1 VSVLANPEDEDVE
14 SLGQEQLVRASSGI
28 AIGVFGLHAVHLSRG
43 DRHPVEERFL
53 RHSIVAVRMIGR
65 DRSLVAEENVYV
77 EPWHARGARKGLVHC
92 ARRIP
97 PREPDGHATVSL
109 CLVDERLGQPICCEG
124 GKIRRGDDPKIES
137 LGGLHKDGDG
147 ALRRI
152 FPRVSPAESALLRS
166 GASGAMVRLMS
177 VESVEP
183 NRILAGRYR
192 LEARL
197 GAGGMG
203 AIWRAEHL
211 VLKAPVAVKLIDRE
225 AVPDEDTMARFL
237 REAQA
242 AATLRSPHVVQII
255 DYGLD
260 GKIPFMVMELLEGEN
275 LAQRLKR
282 MRRLSRQET
291 ARILTQVG
299 RAVQRAHEAGIV
311 HRDLKPENVFM
322 VRNEDDEIAKVLD
335 FGVAKL
341 ERSNLGQ
348 EGTRTR
354 TGSILGTPY
363 YMSPEQAQGNKTVDY
378 RSDLWAL
385 GVIAFECIVG
395 KRPFFSDGLGDLVL
409 TICVRDLPI
418 PSDTAPVPL
427 GFDKWFARA
436 CNREPSQ
443 RFQSAREL
451 TEGLRD
457 ALGIEGLALDTP
469 EIVVKSEGGQKDSS
483 VPSVGVPT
491 VAGDSRALSSAQRR
505 ADPDALTMAAG
516 AADTDVP
523 APTEA
528 LFGTTHAHLP
538 EPKSNTSLVFMVA
551 GAALAAG
558 IVGGF
563 LFLRKAAPRTEL
575 DSRTNF
581 VPATVSA
588 PAAAEPPPEMPDE
601 EEAEPETA
609 TEEAIADAGT
619 DADAGAGDA
628 GPPRASSAARDEPP
642 AVPEIPPTPTADGG
656 WQKPDWAKPDNE
668 IRVRR
673 GPDEA
678 DEKIVIPKEE

>member
-1 VSVLANPEDEDVE
+1 
-14 SLGQEQLVRASSGI
+14 
-28 AIGVFGLHAVHLSRG
+28 
-43 DRHPVEERFL
+43 
-53 RHSIVAVRMIGR
+53 M
-65 DRSLVAEENVYV
+65 
-77 EPWHARGARKGLVHC
+77 
-92 ARRIP
+92 
-97 PREPDGHATVSL
+97 
-109 CLVDERLGQPICCEG
+109 
-124 GKIRRGDDPKIES
+124 
-137 LGGLHKDGDG
+137 
-147 ALRRI
+147 
-152 FPRVSPAESALLRS
+152 LRS
-166 GASGAMVRLMS
+166 ATTGAMVPPMS
-177 VESVEP
+177 VESLEP

-211 VLKAPVAVKLIDRE
+211 VLKAPVAVKLIDRD
-225 AVPDEDTMARFL
+225 AVPDDDTMARFL

-255 DYGLD
+255 DYGVD

-291 ARILTQVG
+291 ARVLTQVG

-311 HRDLKPENVFM
+311 HRDLKPENVFL

-341 ERSNLGQ
+341 ERANLGG

-378 RSDLWAL
+378 RSDLWSL

-409 TICVRDLPI
+409 TICVRELPI
-418 PSDTAPVPL
+418 PSDSAPVPL
-427 GFDKWFARA
+427 GFDAWFARA
-436 CNREPSQ
+436 CHREPGQ

-457 ALGIEGLALDTP
+457 ALGIEGLSTDTP
-469 EIVVKSEGGQKDSS
+469 EIVVKGDGGPKS
-483 VPSVGVPT
+483 GAPT
-491 VAGDSRALSSAQRR
+491 STTTPTLAGDSVALSTASRRR
-505 ADPDALTMAAG
+505 ADPDALTVAAG
-516 AADTDVP
+516 PNDADVP

-538 EPKSNTSLVFMVA
+538 EPRNSTSIVFMVA

-563 LFLRKAAPRTEL
+563 LFLRTSAPPNDEL
-575 DSRTNF
+575 DTRTSF
-581 VPATVSA
+581 VPAATDSA
-588 PAAAEPPPEMPDE
+588 PVAGDPPPVPPEDE
-601 EEAEPETA
+601 TAVADAAPEPEA
-609 TEEAIADAGT
+609 AKDAGSDAASADAAVAEAGT
-619 DADAGAGDA
+619 SERPAPAG
-628 GPPRASSAARDEPP
+628 REP
-642 AVPEIPPTPTADGG
+642 EPTADASVAPASDAG

-668 IRVRR
+668 IPIRR
-673 GPDEA
+673 GPGEA

>member
-1 VSVLANPEDEDVE
+1 MPVE
-14 SLGQEQLVRASSGI
+14 SL
-28 AIGVFGLHAVHLSRG
+28 
-43 DRHPVEERFL
+43 
-53 RHSIVAVRMIGR
+53 
-65 DRSLVAEENVYV
+65 
-77 EPWHARGARKGLVHC
+77 
-92 ARRIP
+92 
-97 PREPDGHATVSL
+97 
-109 CLVDERLGQPICCEG
+109 
-124 GKIRRGDDPKIES
+124 
-137 LGGLHKDGDG
+137 
-147 ALRRI
+147 
-152 FPRVSPAESALLRS
+152 
-166 GASGAMVRLMS
+166 
-177 VESVEP
+177 EP

-211 VLKAPVAVKLIDRE
+211 VLKAPVAVKLIDRD

-255 DYGLD
+255 DYGVD

-291 ARILTQVG
+291 ARVLTQVG

-311 HRDLKPENVFM
+311 HRDLKPENVFL

-341 ERSNLGQ
+341 ERANLGT

-409 TICVRDLPI
+409 TICVRDLPV

-436 CNREPSQ
+436 CSREPAA

-457 ALGIEGLALDTP
+457 SLGIEGRELDTP
-469 EIVVKSEGGQKDSS
+469 EIVVKSEGSKSS
-483 VPSVGVPT
+483 APPSSAGVPT
-491 VAGDSRALSSAQRR
+491 LAGDSVALSSGQRRR
-505 ADPDALTMAAG
+505 ADPEAQTMAAG
-516 AADTDVP
+516 PNSLDVP

-528 LFGTTHAHLP
+528 LFGTTQAHLP
-538 EPKSNTSLVFMVA
+538 EPRSNTGIVFMVA

-563 LFLRKAAPRTEL
+563 LFLRKAAPRPDEL
-575 DSRTNF
+575 DSRTSF
-581 VPATVSA
+581 VPATSA
-588 PAAAEPPPEMPDE
+588 PVASEPPPVVDESEAEADDE
-601 EEAEPETA
+601 EVAPA
-609 TEEAIADAGT
+609 DAGADAAVADAAVADAAVADAGT
-619 DADAGAGDA
+619 SARPVSTAEASIDAGL
-628 GPPRASSAARDEPP
+628 SATP
-642 AVPEIPPTPTADGG
+642 APDGG

-668 IRVRR
+668 IPVRR
-673 GPDEA
+673 GPGED
-678 DEKIVIPKEE
+678 DDKKIVIPGEESAP

>member
-1 VSVLANPEDEDVE
+1 MV
-14 SLGQEQLVRASSGI
+14 
-28 AIGVFGLHAVHLSRG
+28 
-43 DRHPVEERFL
+43 
-53 RHSIVAVRMIGR
+53 
-65 DRSLVAEENVYV
+65 
-77 EPWHARGARKGLVHC
+77 
-92 ARRIP
+92 P
-97 PREPDGHATVSL
+97 P
-109 CLVDERLGQPICCEG
+109 
-124 GKIRRGDDPKIES
+124 
-137 LGGLHKDGDG
+137 
-147 ALRRI
+147 
-152 FPRVSPAESALLRS
+152 
-166 GASGAMVRLMS
+166 MS
-177 VESVEP
+177 VESLEP
-183 NRILAGRYR
+183 NRVLAGRYK

-211 VLKAPVAVKLIDRE
+211 VLKAPVAVKLIDRD

-242 AATLRSPHVVQII
+242 AAALRSPHVVQII

-275 LAQRLKR
+275 LAQRIKR
-282 MRRLSRQET
+282 LRRLSRQET

-311 HRDLKPENVFM
+311 HRDLKPENVFL

-341 ERSNLGQ
+341 ERSNLGA

-378 RSDLWAL
+378 RSDLWSL
-385 GVIAFECIVG
+385 GVIAFEAIVG

-409 TICVRDLPI
+409 TICVRDLPV
-418 PSDTAPVPL
+418 PSDSAPVPL
-427 GFDKWFARA
+427 GFDAWFARA

-451 TEGLRD
+451 TEGLRE
-457 ALGIEGLALDTP
+457 ALGIEGPAMMDTP
-469 EIVVKSEGGQKDSS
+469 EISVKSEGGPKSS
-483 VPSVGVPT
+483 APPSEGVPT
-491 VAGDSRALSSAQRR
+491 LAGDSVALSSRGSRASESRRR

-516 AADTDVP
+516 PNDPDVA

-528 LFGTTHAHLP
+528 LFGTTQAHLP
-538 EPKSNTSLVFMVA
+538 EPRSNTSLVFMVA

-563 LFLRKAAPRTEL
+563 LFLKTQA
-575 DSRTNF
+575 RTNGDLDTRTSY
-581 VPATVSA
+581 VPAATGSV
-588 PAAAEPPPEMPDE
+588 PAADDPPPPEERDSDETTAAPSAKVVDAGPDAADAAPVAADAALDAAVAE
-601 EEAEPETA
+601 RGAATGRPGEPETPP
-609 TEEAIADAGT
+609 DA
-619 DADAGAGDA
+619 
-628 GPPRASSAARDEPP
+628 SAAP
-642 AVPEIPPTPTADGG
+642 ASDAG

-668 IRVRR
+668 ITVRR
-673 GPDEA
+673 GPGEA

>member
-1 VSVLANPEDEDVE
+1 
-14 SLGQEQLVRASSGI
+14 
-28 AIGVFGLHAVHLSRG
+28 
-43 DRHPVEERFL
+43 
-53 RHSIVAVRMIGR
+53 M
-65 DRSLVAEENVYV
+65 
-77 EPWHARGARKGLVHC
+77 
-92 ARRIP
+92 
-97 PREPDGHATVSL
+97 
-109 CLVDERLGQPICCEG
+109 
-124 GKIRRGDDPKIES
+124 
-137 LGGLHKDGDG
+137 
-147 ALRRI
+147 
-152 FPRVSPAESALLRS
+152 LRS

-177 VESVEP
+177 IESVEP

-409 TICVRDLPI
+409 TICVRDLPV

-457 ALGIEGLALDTP
+457 ALGIEGRAFDTP
-469 EIVVKSEGGQKDSS
+469 EIVVRSEGGRKDSS
-483 VPSVGVPT
+483 VPGGVPT
-491 VAGDSRALSSAQRR
+491 LAGDSRSLSSERR
-505 ADPDALTMAAG
+505 KADPDALTMAAG
-516 AADTDVP
+516 PTDTDVP

-528 LFGTTHAHLP
+528 LFGTTQAHSP

-563 LFLRKAAPRTEL
+563 LFLRKAAPRTDL

-581 VPATVSA
+581 VPAPVSA
-588 PAAAEPPPEMPDE
+588 PPAPAAQPPVEVAEDEDTQPDPAE
-601 EEAEPETA
+601 DEAL
-609 TEEAIADAGT
+609 
-619 DADAGAGDA
+619 ADAGADAAPGDA
-628 GPPRASSAARDEPP
+628 GPSRASSAARDQEP
-642 AVPEIPPTPTADGG
+642 AVPEIPPTPTPDGG

-673 GPDEA
+673 GPDE
-678 DEKIVIPKEE
+678 DEKKIVIPKEE

>member
-1 VSVLANPEDEDVE
+1 
-14 SLGQEQLVRASSGI
+14 
-28 AIGVFGLHAVHLSRG
+28 
-43 DRHPVEERFL
+43 
-53 RHSIVAVRMIGR
+53 
-65 DRSLVAEENVYV
+65 
-77 EPWHARGARKGLVHC
+77 
-92 ARRIP
+92 
-97 PREPDGHATVSL
+97 
-109 CLVDERLGQPICCEG
+109 
-124 GKIRRGDDPKIES
+124 
-137 LGGLHKDGDG
+137 
-147 ALRRI
+147 
-152 FPRVSPAESALLRS
+152 
-166 GASGAMVRLMS
+166 MS
-177 VESVEP
+177 VESLEP
-183 NRILAGRYR
+183 NRVLAGRYR

-211 VLKAPVAVKLIDRE
+211 VLKAPVAVKLIDRD
-225 AVPDEDTMARFL
+225 AVPDDDTLARFL

-255 DYGLD
+255 DYGID

-299 RAVQRAHEAGIV
+299 RAVQRAHEAGVV
-311 HRDLKPENVFM
+311 HRDLKPENVFL

-341 ERSNLGQ
+341 ERANLGA

-378 RSDLWAL
+378 RSDLWSL

-409 TICVRDLPI
+409 TICVRDLPV
-418 PSDTAPVPL
+418 PSDSAPVPL
-427 GFDKWFARA
+427 GFDAWFARA
-436 CNREPSQ
+436 CHREPGQ

-457 ALGIEGLALDTP
+457 ALGIEGLSTDTP
-469 EIVVKSEGGQKDSS
+469 EIVVKGDGGPKSS
-483 VPSVGVPT
+483 APT
-491 VAGDSRALSSAQRR
+491 STTTPTLAGDSVALSTASRRR
-505 ADPDALTMAAG
+505 ADPDAATVAAG
-516 AADTDVP
+516 PNDDVP

-528 LFGTTHAHLP
+528 LFGTTQAHLP
-538 EPKSNTSLVFMVA
+538 EPRNNTSIVFMVA

-563 LFLRKAAPRTEL
+563 LFLRKSAPANDEL
-575 DSRTNF
+575 DTRTSF
-581 VPATVSA
+581 VPAATDSA
-588 PAAAEPPPEMPDE
+588 PVAGNPPPATREN
-601 EEAEPETA
+601 ETA
-609 TEEAIADAGT
+609 DAGGAPDPEATRDAGT
-619 DADAGAGDA
+619 DAASLDAAVADAAAADAGAPERPAPA
-628 GPPRASSAARDEPP
+628 GRQPEP
-642 AVPEIPPTPTADGG
+642 AVDASVAPASDAG

-668 IRVRR
+668 IPIRR
-673 GPDEA
+673 GPGEED
-678 DEKIVIPKEE
+678 DKIVIPKEE